1 MCNLKKG
8 TLRSLKII
16 GGHMAPPAPHPSSD
30 GSALYI
36 YIYIEETI
44 TIMLFVLLFY
54 CPKSAKNGSI
64 TNVEK
69 YCIIL
74 CLIEVVQ
81 AQKNFKT
88 QKQSF
93 HSNVTTHFI
102 DKLGQNILE
111 LLNIF

>member
-8 TLRSLKII
+8 TLKSLKII
-16 GGHMAPPAPHPSSD
+16 GGHMAPLPPTPVPT
-30 GSALYI
+30 ALHYI

-69 YCIIL
+69 YCNIL
-74 CLIEVVQ
+74 CLIEVV
-81 AQKNFKT
+81 
-88 QKQSF
+88 
-93 HSNVTTHFI
+93 
-102 DKLGQNILE
+102 
-111 LLNIF
+111 